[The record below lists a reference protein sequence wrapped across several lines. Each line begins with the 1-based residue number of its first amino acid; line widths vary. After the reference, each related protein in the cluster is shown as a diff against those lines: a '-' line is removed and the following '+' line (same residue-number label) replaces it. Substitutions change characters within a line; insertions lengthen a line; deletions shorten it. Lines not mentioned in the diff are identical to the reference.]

1 MLDSA
6 EFSSSKYALS
16 ASVSS
21 ADEMIFV
28 RGVASGSMAN
38 DPCEVHVEVSDGT
51 SWNLISVPVGSGG
64 AVSFDGVS
72 ITFASQ
78 KWYILIGSSASSGM
92 FEGRSGTVMYIGQV
106 SLDTVLTSGSLGV
119 D

>member
-21 ADEMIFV
+21 VDEMIFV

-38 DPCEVHVEVSDGT
+38 DPCEVHVEVV
-51 SWNLISVPVGSGG
+51 LHLRV
-64 AVSFDGVS
+64 
-72 ITFASQ
+72 
-78 KWYILIGSSASSGM
+78 
-92 FEGRSGTVMYIGQV
+92 SGTYLLVHLHLLECLKV
-106 SLDTVLTSGSLGV
+106 EAVL
-119 D
+119 

>member
-1 MLDSA
+1 MLDSE

-64 AVSFDGVS
+64 AVSFE
-72 ITFASQ
+72 
-78 KWYILIGSSASSGM
+78 WYILIGSSASSGM
-92 FEGRSGTVMYIGQV
+92 FEGRSGTVMYIGEV